1 MTTRRN
7 RSTIVAGLL
16 LLSGIALLAVT
27 SGCPRRPAPVPAP
40 PEGPPGRAAES
51 PEPRSESP
59 QPVEPP
65 EQLESGAPASAA
77 PPQQPGPVAADKGA
91 SKYALWRKQYDEY
104 RKNHTQEQAM
114 RHMIEVIGRDPD
126 VENVV
131 ATSETA
137 MIAVIFK
144 PDRGYHVPIQTL
156 TAK

>member
-16 LLSGIALLAVT
+16 LLFGIALLVVT

-40 PEGPPGRAAES
+40 PEGPPGRATES
-51 PEPRSESP
+51 PEPRPESA
-59 QPVEPP
+59 QPVKPP
-65 EQLESGAPASAA
+65 EQPESGAPASVA
-77 PPQQPGPVAADKGA
+77 PPQQRGPVAADKGA
-91 SKYALWRKQYDEY
+91 SKYALWQKQYDEY

-114 RHMIEVIGRDPD
+114 RHMMQVIGRDPD